1 MNLLQKP
8 EGMVS
13 LLQQSAGSRSHS
25 PGGGEI
31 FGILKQMKESF
42 ETNME
47 QGKKDE
53 AEASSSFD
61 SMKAAK
67 TDEIKA
73 SNDKVFEFEKE
84 NGETVKK
91 NSEAKEE
98 LEKTQEAL
106 ASDTSFLAD
115 LKKKCATMD
124 EDWEVRSKMRGE
136 EIAAVSETI
145 EIITG
150 DDA

>member
-13 LLQQSAGSRSHS
+13 LLQQPAGFQSYA

-53 AEASSSFD
+53 AEAATSFSSL
-61 SMKAAK
+61 KAAK
-67 TDEIKA
+67 EDEIKA
-73 SNDKVFEFEKE
+73 ASDKVFEKTKE
-84 NGETVKK
+84 DGESVAK
-91 NSEAKEE
+91 NAEAKED
-98 LEKTQEAL
+98 LLKTQEAL
-106 ASDTSFLAD
+106 ASDTA
-115 LKKKCATMD
+115 
-124 EDWEVRSKMRGE
+124 
-136 EIAAVSETI
+136 
-145 EIITG
+145 
-150 DDA
+150 